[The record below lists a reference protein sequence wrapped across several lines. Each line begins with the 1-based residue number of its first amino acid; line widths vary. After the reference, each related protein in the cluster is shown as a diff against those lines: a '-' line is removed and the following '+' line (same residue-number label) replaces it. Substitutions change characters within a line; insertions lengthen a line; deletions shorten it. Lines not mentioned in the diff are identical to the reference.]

1 MAPRKRTTKQQ
12 QNDPRALKLE
22 AFLRDFD
29 SEMETRVKQLN
40 ERTAQM
46 LKDVENAYNL
56 ALLKIPKAVRQMNW
70 LEVFQAETPKI
81 PAVDN
86 TKREEE
92 AAVLNN
98 VMAEDYAS
106 LLKSVQK
113 TSKKKG
119 GTKSS
124 SDEEN
129 IPTSSRKGRTTKK
142 PPPSSKRAKA
152 SASKQNTSVR
162 RSNRRPLVT
171 PARNPLDSSVMMGAT
186 PLFTPRFDPRLP
198 QTPAVRVPRHKERVY
213 SISVNG
219 SPIAAGDED
228 IIINIPSGNGESL
241 QLLASQI
248 NTVDLSQL
256 DQTAV
261 RSIRLLQNQL
271 TTLCGIPV

>member
-12 QNDPRALKLE
+12 KNDPRALKLE

-29 SEMETRVKQLN
+29 SEMETRVKQL
-40 ERTAQM
+40 EEKTTQM
-46 LKDVENAYNL
+46 LKDVENSYNL
-56 ALLKIPKAVRQMNW
+56 ALLKIPRAVRQMNW
-70 LEVFQAETPKI
+70 LQVFSKSGRCE
-81 PAVDN
+81 
-86 TKREEE
+86 REEE
-92 AAVLNN
+92 AAVLNS

-106 LLKSVQK
+106 LLKSVKK

-119 GTKSS
+119 GAKSGSEEETVPS
-124 SDEEN
+124 S
-129 IPTSSRKGRTTKK
+129 TRKGRTTKR
-142 PPPSSKRAKA
+142 PPASSKRVKA
-152 SASKQNTSVR
+152 PAASGQNTSLRQRARVR

-171 PARNPLDSSVMMGAT
+171 PARNPLESSVLMGAT

-198 QTPAVRVPRHKERVY
+198 QSSTVRVPRHKERVY

-228 IIINIPSGNGESL
+228 VVINIPSGNGESL

-248 NTVDLSQL
+248 NRVDLSQL

-271 TTLCGIPV
+271 STLCGISE